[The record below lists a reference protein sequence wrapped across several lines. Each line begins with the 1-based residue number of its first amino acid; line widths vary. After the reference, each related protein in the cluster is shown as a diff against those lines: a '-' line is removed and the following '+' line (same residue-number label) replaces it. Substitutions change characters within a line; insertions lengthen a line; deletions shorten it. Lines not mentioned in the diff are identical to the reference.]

1 MRRLAATAI
10 LLLALILSAG
20 SVPAG
25 AGEDPDDPCT
35 DTVLNAF
42 AVEACNASAA
52 AEDEA
57 ALLGQAL
64 PAAAAVQGNGLPA
77 NCRFRVE
84 VVNWTGADWMRL
96 AEAFVADP
104 SPCAEY
110 YLSVPPPL
118 SDRTRLRAASVYA
131 EIRALGPNI
140 HPMAEVNLG
149 LPRGWREWVA
159 AGNGTWCDA
168 GKLFR
173 TRMAAAGLRTAEGE
187 TWLLN
192 ELDRSTRLDVAPYT
206 RAAMTELVRCLHD
219 GQPGMPA
226 DPGAVE
232 IGINFSHQNLPDV
245 ATYKQEMKGW
255 LADGEFWTG
264 LGQNARWIL
273 REAYPDTRYSNVPGT
288 SRDERRRHLEDYIFN
303 TLNLA
308 HAGPAVTDAAKA
320 VFDATYSPLLNGG
333 YVALGGDAQGFV
345 SGHGNTEIPFDQM
358 MHFASEEVYA
368 VRHYAGAHPQGAPAG
383 RLGFSWQP
391 FNRFGFPKQTFNS
404 QLNAITARMA
414 SAVHYAYRQGGAS
427 PAGAC
432 RIPQIQEDWC
442 NAAREGAVFTE
453 VWETLKSWD

>member
-1 MRRLAATAI
+1 MRKIALFAVLLMVLA
-10 LLLALILSAG
+10 LSAG
-20 SVPAG
+20 GVSVGTA
-25 AGEDPDDPCT
+25 EDPNDPCT
-35 DTVLNAF
+35 DLALNDF
-42 AVEACNASAA
+42 AVEACTGAA
-52 AEDEA
+52 ASDDEA
-57 ALLGQAL
+57 DVVSST
-64 PAAAAVQGNGLPA
+64 AAASPAVQDGLPA
-77 NCRFRVE
+77 NCRYRVE
-84 VVNWTGADWMRL
+84 VVNWTGADWIRL
-96 AEAFVADP
+96 ASAFAEDS
-104 SPCAEY
+104 SPCAQY
-110 YLSVPPPL
+110 YISVPPPVA
-118 SDRTRLRAASVYA
+118 DRTRLRAASVYA

-173 TRMAAAGLRTAEGE
+173 TRMAAAGLRTSEGE

-192 ELDRSTRLDVAPYT
+192 ELDRSTRLDVPPYT

-219 GQPGMPA
+219 GMPGMSPV
-226 DPGAVE
+226 PGAVE

-245 ATYKQEMKGW
+245 PTYKEEMKGW
-255 LADGEFWTG
+255 LVDGAFWTE
-264 LGQNARWIL
+264 LGRNARWIL
-273 REAYPDTRYSNVPGT
+273 REAYPDTRNTSVPGM

-308 HAGPAVTDAAKA
+308 HAGPAETASAQET
-320 VFDATYSPLLNGG
+320 FDVTYSPLLNGG

-345 SGHGNTEIPFDQM
+345 SGHGNTEIPFEQM
-358 MHFASEEVYA
+358 MHFVSEEVYT

-391 FNRFGFPKQTFNS
+391 FNRFELPNQVFNG
-404 QLNAITARMA
+404 QLDAITARMA
-414 SAVHYAYRQGGAS
+414 SAIHYAYRQGGAS

-432 RIPQIQEDWC
+432 SVPESGENWC
-442 NAAREGAVFTE
+442 DGAREGAVFTE